1 MVSDLVKPWHG
12 LPKHFTKLRRRIMRK
27 KLTMRQQQVLDFIT
41 DYVRGAGYPPTVR
54 EIANAFDISSKG
66 AYDHLVAI
74 EKKEYI
80 RRDPTKPR
88 AIELMDFVPG
98 RSREKVVEI
107 PVVGKVAAGE
117 PLLATQNIERTLSL
131 SGDMVRTEEPF
142 ALKIKGDSMIGA
154 GILEGDYVIVKQQQD
169 AQQGDIVVALIGD
182 EATVK
187 RFYKASD
194 HVKLQPENPTM
205 DPIIVKDVAILGKV
219 VGLFREIQ

>member
-1 MVSDLVKPWHG
+1 
-12 LPKHFTKLRRRIMRK
+12 MRK
-27 KLTMRQQQVLDFIT
+27 ELTKRQQQILDFIT
-41 DYVRGAGYPPTVR
+41 DYVRGSGYPPTVR
-54 EIANAFDISSKG
+54 EIANSFDMSSKG
-66 AYDHLVAI
+66 AYDHLKAI
-74 EKKEYI
+74 ERKGHIK
-80 RRDPTKPR
+80 RDPTKPR
-88 AIELMDFVPG
+88 AIELMDFIPG
-98 RSREKVVEI
+98 RAHGPVVEV

-142 ALKIKGDSMIGA
+142 ALRIKGDSMIEA

-169 AQQGDIVVALIGD
+169 AEQGDIVVALIGD

-187 RFYKASD
+187 RFYRASD
-194 HVKLQPENPTM
+194 HIKLQPENPTM